1 MRRHAWLLPG
11 VGLLTLGVCFLAVAR
26 ARDDDADDEKAA
38 AAASPDVRKLA
49 DAVGNPAALKKQ
61 ADMMEKKY
69 ELKPIMWGFKPKDR
83 GGLGVG
89 STPAGIET
97 KLITELGKKPLKNL
111 PAQAA
116 DLLKMTQV
124 IRGIAEVTPS
134 YAGKFTKTPAEAK
147 TWQGLAD
154 DMKKGSDELEAAI
167 KANDPKAVYKA
178 ANDLNTSCDDC
189 HTKFRDN

>member
-1 MRRHAWLLPG
+1 MRRFAWLVP
-11 VGLLTLGVCFLAVAR
+11 VVALLTLAVGFLSVGR
-26 ARDDDADDEKAA
+26 ARDEDDDKKAGE
-38 AAASPDVRKLA
+38 AASPDVQKLA

-69 ELKPIMWGFKPKDR
+69 ELKSIMWAFKPKAS
-83 GGLGVG
+83 GGIGVG
-89 STPAGIET
+89 APPVGIEP

-116 DLLKMTQV
+116 DLLKMNQV

-134 YAGKFTKTPAEAK
+134 YADKFTKTPAEAK
-147 TWQGLAD
+147 TWKGLAD

-167 KANDPKAVYKA
+167 KAGDPKAVHKA